1 MNTIILVVLILELT
15 LFFIASSCIKIFGWP
30 KTRYNAQLAFFS
42 QFGLNRNMVTVF
54 GAFELFGAIT
64 LWLPNYVG
72 VIGVWILCAI
82 SATVI
87 YGHIR
92 FGSWKNGLLSM
103 AIFALS
109 GWILYVKCLAIWA

>member
-15 LFFIASSCIKIFGWP
+15 IFFIFSSSVKIFGWP
-30 KTRYNAQLAFFS
+30 KTRYNAQLEFFS
-42 QFGLNRNMVTVF
+42 NLGLNRNIVTVI
-54 GAFELFGAIT
+54 GAVELFGAVT
-64 LWLPNYVG
+64 LWLPNYIG
-72 VIGVWILCAI
+72 VIGVWLLCAT

-92 FGSWKNGLLSM
+92 FGSWKNSLLSM

-109 GWILYVKCLAIWA
+109 GWIFFIKCLAIWA

>member
-15 LFFIASSCIKIFGWP
+15 IFFIFSSCVKLFCWP
-30 KTRYNAQLAFFS
+30 KVRYNAQLEFFNK
-42 QFGLNRNMVTVF
+42 FGLNRYMVTVI
-54 GAFELFGAIT
+54 GAVELFGAVT
-64 LWLPNYVG
+64 LWLPNYIG
-72 VIGVWILCAI
+72 VFGVWILCAI